1 MTDTHTQR
9 EGRRERG
16 KRGEEGTETKC
27 NFFSR
32 KKNLFYFLVDKIL
45 VSHSEILHLVGDK
58 DNKPWEYSIW

>member
-16 KRGEEGTETKC
+16 KRGEEETKC

-32 KKNLFYFLVDKIL
+32 KKNLFFFLVDKIL